1 MNHRVTI
8 GIAVICVAT
17 LAAAQPKGNS
27 VRVGAPL
34 SMSPTTVTV
43 AADAGQPPG
52 RQSTP
57 DTVVLDVD
65 KPKLQYDAGET
76 VLLSTH
82 LHTQGGAD
90 LDGDV
95 AVDDDATTGPMDS
108 SPKHKPRRHGVA
120 KAKGRQHVTL
130 DNSPGEHR
138 LIVWAD
144 TVDSHG
150 NSVHRA
156 AADYYVVSTGEM
168 QLLDV
173 GRVHPVGDLLV
184 VELKVKVKG
193 QGVAVFDVQATL
205 ASGAIAVAQAGTEVT
220 LGPGPATIELPF
232 AQRDI
237 VEPGP
242 YRLVNVTVTGG
253 SGEAPGLVA
262 APRDVGKPFQA
273 KHADHEPDQPRNAD
287 GELVGTGRDVADL
300 HAPPPPDQEPPAAVI
315 PPLPPEYGYPV
326 DLNNGPPQPPGVQ

>member
-1 MNHRVTI
+1 MNRVTI

-27 VRVGAPL
+27 VRIGAPL
-34 SMSPTTVTV
+34 SAPPTTVTV
-43 AADAGQPPG
+43 AADANQPPG
-52 RQSTP
+52 RQSTS

-82 LHTQGGAD
+82 LHTKGGD
-90 LDGDV
+90 ELDGDV
-95 AVDDDATTGPMDS
+95 AVDDDATAGPMDS
-108 SPKHKPRRHGVA
+108 TPKRKPRRHGL
-120 KAKGRQHVTL
+120 AKGRGHQQVTL
-130 DNSPGEHR
+130 DNSPGEHH

-144 TVDSHG
+144 TVDRHG
-150 NSVHRA
+150 DSVHRA

-184 VELKVKVKG
+184 VELNVQVKG
-193 QGVAVFDVQATL
+193 QVGAVFDVQATL
-205 ASGAIAVAQAGTEVT
+205 ASGNIAVAQAGTQVT
-220 LGPGPATIELPF
+220 LGPGAATIELPF

-253 SGEAPGLVA
+253 GGETPGLVA
-262 APRDVGKPFQA
+262 APRNVGQPFQA
-273 KHADHEPDQPRNAD
+273 KHADREPDQPRGPD
-287 GELVGTGRDVADL
+287 GERVGTGRDVADL
-300 HAPPPPDQEPPAAVI
+300 NAPPPPDPAPPAAVI

-326 DLNNGPPQPPGVQ
+326 DLNAGGDAPPSAP